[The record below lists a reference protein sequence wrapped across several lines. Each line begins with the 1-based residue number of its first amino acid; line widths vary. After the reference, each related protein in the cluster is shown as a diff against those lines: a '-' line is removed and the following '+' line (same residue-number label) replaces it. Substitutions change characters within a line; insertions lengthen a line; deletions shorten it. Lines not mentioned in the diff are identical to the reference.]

1 MKKIFN
7 ILTFVAALT
16 VFASCDKVDDL
27 PFYEEGTITALTASA
42 TTIAPAPADSN
53 NVVLTFNWTFPNHS
67 TDSTNHKYVLE
78 IDSVGKNFANPLR
91 TSVLASLSTT
101 FTAKQLNNF
110 LLGKS
115 YAFNVPVSMQAR
127 VISSFANNNDQK
139 ISNVV
144 PLQMTPY
151 KIPPKVGLPAG
162 NRLWANGGALPWS
175 WTGAPPSPQ
184 SELARL
190 DNETWGGVFSLNA
203 NDQFLILSQNGG
215 TNPYDKKYAVANN
228 NLPTITQGGSF
239 GFYPPGTGGDNFKSP
254 SSAGWYKFIMN
265 FQAGT
270 FTISSFGTNALPQD
284 LYITGDATASSW
296 VNNPPAAQ
304 KFARLNSSEY
314 ELTIAFVPGK
324 FYKFLSSSGNWQPQF
339 GGNNAAGGALGANYG
354 GGSDPDAIPTP
365 AVAGNYKIVVNF
377 LTGRY
382 SVVKL

>member
-7 ILTFVAALT
+7 ILSFAAALT
-16 VFASCDKVDDL
+16 VLASCDKVDDL
-27 PFYEEGTITALTASA
+27 PFYEEGSTPALTASA
-42 TTIAPAPADSN
+42 AAIAPLPADSN
-53 NVVLTFNWTFPNHS
+53 NVVLTFNWTYPNHS

-91 TSVLASLSTT
+91 TTVQAGLSTT
-101 FTAKQLNNF
+101 FTAKAINNF

-127 VISSFANNNDQK
+127 VISSFLNNNDQK
-139 ISNVV
+139 VSNIL

-151 KIPPKVGLPAG
+151 KIPPKVGLPVG

-215 TNPYDKKYAVANN
+215 SNPYDKKYAVANN

-254 SSAGWYKFIMN
+254 ATTGWYKFIMN

-270 FTISSFGTNALPQD
+270 FSISSFGNNALPQN
-284 LYITGDATASSW
+284 LFITGDATTGGW
-296 VNNPPAAQ
+296 VNNPPLAQ
-304 KFARLNSSEY
+304 QFTRVNSSVY
-314 ELTIAFVPGK
+314 EITIAFVPGK
-324 FYKFLSSSGNWQPQF
+324 AYKFLSSSGSWQPQF
-339 GGNNAAGGALGANYG
+339 GGNNAAGGTLGANYG
-354 GGSDPDAIPTP
+354 GGGDPDAVPTP
-365 AVAGNYKIVVNF
+365 ATAGNYKIVVNF
-377 LTGRY
+377 LTGVYTVTRI
-382 SVVKL
+382 